1 MKKKFISMVIIGVM
15 TISSLLPIVS
25 VSAAPQ
31 EVEDARNKYAAIE
44 ANIAEINEKIQTLD
58 SEMAKLTN
66 EMENNEKEIENLND
80 QIELTEKEIDKVK
93 QDIADKEDILGER
106 LREIYKS
113 GGTTD
118 YITLIFIAQSF
129 GDLISKINAA
139 NKVVQLD
146 QEMIEDVKNVAG
158 K

>member
-1 MKKKFISMVIIGVM
+1 MVIIGVM

-66 EMENNEKEIENLND
+66 EMENNEKEIKKHQNLD
-80 QIELTEKEIDKVK
+80 DP
-93 QDIADKEDILGER
+93 DGC
-106 LREIYKS
+106 
-113 GGTTD
+113 GW
-118 YITLIFIAQSF
+118 
-129 GDLISKINAA
+129 NAA
-139 NKVVQLD
+139 SD
-146 QEMIEDVKNVAG
+146 RSF
-158 K
+158 

>member
-58 SEMAKLTN
+58 SRMAKLTN
-66 EMENNEKEIENLND
+66 EMENNEKEIENLMN
-80 QIELTEKEIDKVK
+80 QIDH
-93 QDIADKEDILGER
+93 
-106 LREIYKS
+106 Y
-113 GGTTD
+113 
-118 YITLIFIAQSF
+118 
-129 GDLISKINAA
+129 
-139 NKVVQLD
+139 
-146 QEMIEDVKNVAG
+146 
-158 K
+158 